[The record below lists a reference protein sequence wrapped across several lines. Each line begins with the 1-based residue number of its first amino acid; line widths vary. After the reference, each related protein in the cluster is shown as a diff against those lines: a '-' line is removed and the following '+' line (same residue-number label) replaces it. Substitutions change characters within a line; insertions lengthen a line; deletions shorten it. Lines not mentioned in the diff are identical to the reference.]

1 MQLKIP
7 FTFLLV
13 VLASA
18 SGSGLFAQ
26 DCPVALPDSLNRCPG
41 ESLAVDWG
49 AWGVL
54 DADWEGVS
62 WEDAAGGSDSLGVDE
77 GLVIA
82 PEGWWSLQLYGA
94 DGTVCSDSIFFE
106 VLPAP
111 VASFSASDGGCA
123 NEGVAFTNS
132 TTGGTGTIY
141 SWDFG
146 DGSNGTTFGSPTHF
160 FNAALPSAGTYVVEL
175 TATNSDGSCPS
186 TATQTIQVLP
196 IPVPAFTEAPPLCQ
210 TDADWPNYT
219 LVLPPYPFATDWH
232 LDWGNGTDTSF
243 SAPSFGNPPGT
254 TYEEFGI
261 YDITL
266 TVEAANGCS
275 NTIIEEVFVGSNPT
289 IGTANPGNTV
299 GLCSPADL
307 VFPITDF
314 INNVEGTTYTID
326 FGDGVSTQY
335 NHPPPSS
342 VSHTYGDDSC
352 GETTPEGSA
361 NALRFK
367 VTASNA
373 CGTSI
378 STHDPIRLHG
388 APNPH
393 LSGPELVC
401 TGAYPYQVSGNGV
414 VVDESGCEPSD
425 VYWTIETIE
434 GAGTG
439 FASPGV
445 GTAADVYFYDA
456 GLYEVQVYD
465 LHLFCEDG
473 QDTLEVCVIPPPT
486 ADAVPSATQGCVPF
500 ELDFSGTDQSPVSCA
515 NYVYSWSVSGGSY
528 QYVNGSSSTSAT
540 PTIELLSVGTY
551 TITQTVSAPGVNC
564 DVSTSTHTI
573 EVYSEPTLTIS
584 SGGTACQGEEW
595 GLDVLSYNAG
605 GDINSTFYWIIEGD
619 QVNADID
626 EHLVVP
632 LDDNGIWIANAY
644 LINACGIGSDQAV
657 MLVNASPDLSI
668 DAPVSACSGSAQTV
682 EVTGADNY
690 TWSPAPTVILPG
702 NDEAVYQ
709 FSETT
714 TVTITGINVYPSAN
728 CTSEI
733 EVTLVTDPLPV
744 PLITGLTSVCDGS
757 TFSPSVSVSSGTPG
771 FSYAWQYGTEVAVG
785 PSPFFEAAAGVVE
798 VTATVTDSQ
807 GCVGES
813 TSALNVLP
821 LPVVDAG
828 ELDGFC
834 DQSIDTL
841 LTTGTPLGGT
851 WSGTGISSSG
861 LLNPAVLGL
870 GTWQATYTYTAPNGC
885 TNSDD
890 LVIEVFAPEF
900 ANAGAD
906 LAVCDVDTSL
916 VFEGFFPSS
925 QGTWSGPGMVNPST
939 GVADVG
945 DLVPGTYDYIYT
957 YGTGTCET
965 QDVRSVTILSNPTP
979 VLTADDLTV
988 CSGDVASVSLGA
1000 TGGAGGYVFEWE
1012 PGTVWDVSTPQVATL
1027 QVVAGSPAAIA
1038 ATAIDANGCIGT
1050 DTLTIE
1056 VLDLPVLTVLDTL
1069 VACNQPIVEQLPDP
1083 VPAGGDWS
1091 GPGVVDANG
1100 TFDPSLAGEGTIALT
1115 YTFTD
1120 AEGCTSSIATEA
1132 EVVAPVLADAGPG
1145 SVVCDVDTV
1154 VQLTG
1159 YTPDGGTWTGAGL
1172 SADGTWQ
1179 AGPLA
1184 PGDYAA
1190 TYAFGTGSCL
1200 TESVVSLSVLQ
1211 RPELTLIGPAESCIG
1226 DSIAYSA
1233 EATGG
1238 NGPYFIE
1245 WLNPAGVVGTE
1256 AMAWPVAPGTFTVE
1270 ALVTDASGC
1279 SEFATFTTTVHPL
1292 PVVEAG
1298 PDLVLCD
1305 QPIPEQLTG
1314 ASPGGGTYSGTPAVS
1329 PDGLF
1334 SPDVSGIGLHEVIYT
1349 YTHPATGC
1357 TSADTLVVEVVAP
1370 LFADAGPDLVV
1381 CLNGG
1386 EVALEA
1392 ATAGDWSGA
1401 TAEAEWALIAPAS
1414 MDPEVAGAGV
1424 HPYVLTY
1431 GAGTCLTRDTMEV
1444 EVLALPVMA
1453 VVPESEFCANDTVGE
1468 LPVATPLG
1476 GTWTGP
1482 GLVLGSDPVA
1492 FGTLVGEGVYDLA
1505 YSYTDPLTGCT
1516 NQIPHQVIINDP
1528 PNVFAGADLD
1538 LCNQPIVEQLT
1549 GAIPDGSFGNNS
1561 AYYGLG
1567 AAAAAVT
1574 PDGQFDPSVTGPGTF
1589 DVVYAYTSPFSGCI
1603 GRDTLEV
1610 AITEPV
1616 VAEAGMDTV
1625 ACFNAPPLVL
1635 AGFTPATGGTWF
1647 TQTPED
1653 APALVNAATGQILPQ
1668 SLLPGDHQLFYSY
1681 GSGTCYTKDSLTVTI
1696 DPLPAIALGGDD
1708 FFCLNDTVMPLAT
1721 ATPEGGQW
1729 EGPGATGTDFN
1740 TLVGVGGYDL
1750 IYWYEDPVT
1759 GCADTADHHV
1769 TVHPLP
1775 FVDAGPDVTL
1785 CDQPIPENLSGFSP
1799 PLTGPGGSGLFYGL
1813 GGAAGAVT
1821 SAGTFDPSLS
1831 GVGTFHVVYL
1841 YTSSITNCSERDTL
1855 EVTVVPPVVANAG
1868 LDTVVCANAPLLQLD
1883 GFFPLTGGAWS
1894 GVGAAAPAVV
1904 DAAAGTLNP
1913 QLLAPGTYAFA
1924 LEVGTG
1930 TCYSTD
1936 ALEVTI
1942 DALPDMGLG
1951 AADAFCLND
1960 TLMPL
1965 ATATPT
1971 GGTWEGPG
1979 VSGTNFETLIGADT
1993 YALIYWYEDPVTGCR
2008 DTLDHEVV
2016 VNPLPVVNAGP
2027 DVTLC
2032 DQPIVEQLQGF
2043 SPGFAEGGSGFF
2055 YGLGEAA
2062 VSATGVYEPSVSGV
2076 GTFEVV
2082 YDFTSATTGCSHTDT
2097 LEVVVNPPV
2106 VADAGLDSVVC
2117 ANAPL
2122 LQLDGYVPTS
2132 NINWF
2137 STAAGADAAVVSAS
2151 GGVLNPQALP
2161 VGDHVF
2167 SIEFGAGTCYSRDSM
2182 VVTVLGLPELTL
2194 GAADAWCGNDGVEV
2208 VSQALPLGGTWFGTG
2223 VVDEALGAFDT
2234 DQPAADYAP
2243 GYTYTDPVTGCADTA
2258 FHQVT
2263 IHPVPVADFQ
2273 ADDLGCTNAD
2283 LPLTQSSTGAVSAF
2297 WWFGDGGISYAW
2309 EPAHTFEDP
2318 GFYTIELV
2326 VTTSLGCRDTLEQ
2339 AVQITTPPTASASL
2353 TPIEGCAPLDVT
2365 FDNTSTAPFAD
2376 FLWEIDGDL
2385 STAFEPNAM
2394 TFQQGDTLLE
2404 IPVSLTVENLCATDV
2419 YQDTILVYPAP
2430 SLSFAMLQDT
2440 ACSPFGLE
2448 LLNTSVGMPDVLVWD
2463 LGNGDAYTGQQPPA
2477 TWYTTGDDP
2486 ADFTI
2491 SLIGQNECG
2500 TDSVSSVFHLL
2511 PNTVSAFFD
2520 ASALSGCAP
2529 LDVEFTDLSANTTEI
2544 TFDFGNG
2551 LVSFDS
2557 VASTVYTGP
2566 GTYEVQQ
2573 FVTNG
2578 CAFDTVGLSV
2588 EVFAEPEF
2596 SLVTNASSYCV
2607 GEPVNFTVQANTSGA
2622 AEWAFGNGENGV
2634 GYFASTSY
2642 DEPGNYWAVAEVGTA
2657 LFQCVGTDSVSVLVH
2672 PSPVWDL
2679 AVPEPGCSP
2688 FEAAFGNASEN
2699 AAFVTWNFGDGS
2711 SPSVSWAPVH
2721 TYVNTTGGP
2730 VTFEVSVHAES
2741 VNFCAADTSFEIG
2754 VLPAPVAAVQLG
2766 SAVSCEV
2773 PVELDL
2779 VNASTGGV
2787 ASTWWVDGELVGAGA
2802 VPDVTVAEVG
2812 AHEVVLEVEN
2822 AYGCVDAD
2830 TAVFTVLAQPLAA
2843 LDVFPVTGCQVLPVT
2858 FMNLSVGAAST
2869 QLDLASPSGL
2879 IYSGPL
2885 DDEAIIDLE
2894 EPGIYTAQFV
2904 ATSVDGCTNALDV
2917 PQLIQVHPTPVAN
2930 FESTPFIGT
2939 PMDIDPLN
2947 DTWTFESTSVGASIW
2962 NWNFGDG
2969 GVGSGEEVSHTFNG
2983 AGFFTVTLTA
2993 ANAFGCT
3000 DQRQDVVALEQLL
3013 QVFVPNA
3020 FTPPSIQSQATGTGS
3035 RGLNDAFRPVFSD
3048 RDLVAEY
3055 EFTVINRWGDV
3066 VFHSFDP
3073 DEYWVGDAVR
3083 DGSHYAEDDVYVWT
3097 LYYQPTYEDIGIEKV
3112 GRVTL
3117 IRD

>member
-1 MQLKIP
+1 MKPLKSL
-7 FTFLLV
+7 FALV
-13 VLASA
+13 VSLFFAGFGHSWSQDCGLDLVDTLQVCSNFDGGIGWEELELDTVEWTGVEWTSPIGEA
-18 SGSGLFAQ
+18 DSVGTEGAMDWTSSGWWYFEFYSLEGDTCGDSTYVDFLPSPVPSFTAQ
-26 DCPVALPDSLNRCPG
+26 DGQCADSPVVFNNSTVG
-41 ESLAVDWG
+41 
-49 AWGVL
+49 GV
-54 DADWEGVS
+54 
-62 WEDAAGGSDSLGVDE
+62 
-77 GLVIA
+77 
-82 PEGWWSLQLYGA
+82 
-94 DGTVCSDSIFFE
+94 GTV
-106 VLPAP
+106 
-111 VASFSASDGGCA
+111 
-123 NEGVAFTNS
+123 
-132 TTGGTGTIY
+132 Y

-146 DGSNGTTFGSPTHF
+146 DGSAESLGVNPSHVYD
-160 FNAALPSAGTYVVEL
+160 ALGPAIVNFQVTL
-175 TATNSDGSCPS
+175 TASNGDGSCPIS
-186 TATQTIQVLP
+186 TTGSVSVLQTPDIIFDAT
-196 IPVPAFTEAPPLCQ
+196 ALCQ
-210 TDADWPNYT
+210 SDSDWPNYT
-219 LVLPPYPFATDWH
+219 PVIVPNFSVENWH
-232 LDWGNGTDTSF
+232 LDWGNGTDTTF
-243 SAPSFGNPPGT
+243 SSVDFLNLPTGQYNSFG
-254 TYEEFGI
+254 FF
-261 YDITL
+261 DLTL
-266 TVEAANGCS
+266 TADGVNGCS
-275 NTIIEEVFVGSNPT
+275 SSLVETLFVGTNPT
-289 IGTANPGNTV
+289 IGAANPGNTD
-299 GLCSPADL
+299 GICAPAFL
-307 VFPITDF
+307 TFPILEF
-314 INNVEGTTYTID
+314 ESNVPGTTYSID
-326 FGDGVSTQY
+326 FGDGTEEY
-335 NHPPPSS
+335 YDHPPPDE
-342 VSHTYGDDSC
+342 VSHWYVEHSC
-352 GETTPEGSA
+352 GDTTPEGSE
-361 NALRFK
+361 NAQRFK
-367 VTASNA
+367 VVASNL
-373 CGTSI
+373 CGTSTVTI
-378 STHDPIRLHG
+378 DPIRLHQT
-388 APNPH
+388 PN
-393 LSGPELVC
+393 LDILGPTFVC
-401 TGAYPYQVSGNGV
+401 PGTYPYSLEDVGLVVSSTSCT
-414 VVDESGCEPSD
+414 ESYLS
-425 VYWTIETIE
+425 WTISTME
-434 GAGTG
+434 GE
-439 FASPGV
+439 GV
-445 GTAADVYFYDA
+445 GLINPTNTPDVQASFPNEGVYQITAAA
-456 GLYEVQVYD
+456 
-465 LHLFCEDG
+465 LHPFCGTD
-473 QDTLEVCVIPPPT
+473 QDTIEVCVTPDPV
-486 ADAVPSATQGCVPF
+486 AMATS
-500 ELDFSGTDQSPVSCA
+500 SGTTGCA
-515 NYVYSWSVSGGSY
+515 PYEVDFGATMQTLEYCGTFAHSWSVSGGDY
-528 QYVNGSSSTSAT
+528 TFTNGTSS
-540 PTIELLSVGTY
+540 LSESPSILFLEEGNY
-551 TITQTVSAPGVNC
+551 TVTQTVQVVGGTCYDSHSYSIDVDDVPSVSISGDNIACEGDEVLFSISGWDTGGAFLYDLEWEVQGETEPGWFWNPINVDVNHAGTWEVSATISNSCGS
-564 DVSTSTHTI
+564 STATSSI
-573 EVYSEPTLTIS
+573 EVYAAPALTLDYAPYVCEGQTQTVQV
-584 SGGTACQGEEW
+584 SGG
-595 GLDVLSYNAG
+595 DSYNWTP
-605 GDINSTFYWIIEGD
+605 DPISTNDADDFVQYPSGMD
-619 QVNADID
+619 DSQVVDLTAVT
-626 EHLVVP
+626 EHGAIVCTTEVSVPLVVEP
-632 LDDNGIWIANAY
+632 NPVLELPN
-644 LINACGIGSDQAV
+644 IGTYCAEELLNPQPAV
-657 MLVNASPDLSI
+657 
-668 DAPVSACSGSAQTV
+668 
-682 EVTGADNY
+682 
-690 TWSPAPTVILPG
+690 
-702 NDEAVYQ
+702 
-709 FSETT
+709 SE
-714 TVTITGINVYPSAN
+714 
-728 CTSEI
+728 
-733 EVTLVTDPLPV
+733 
-744 PLITGLTSVCDGS
+744 
-757 TFSPSVSVSSGTPG
+757 GTPG
-771 FSYAWQYGTEVAVG
+771 FTYDWVYGAEVAAG
-785 PSPFFEAAAGVVE
+785 PDPEFLADTSASVVSL
-798 VTATVTDSQ
+798 VVTDVN
-807 GCVGES
+807 GCTAEADASVE
-813 TSALNVLP
+813 VLP
-821 LPVVDAG
+821 LPEVYAG

-834 DQSIDTL
+834 NQSIDTTL
-841 LTTGTPLGGT
+841 ASGIPLGGI
-851 WSGTGISSSG
+851 WSGDGISADG
-861 LLNPAVLGL
+861 TLNPSNLGI
-870 GTWQATYTYTAPNGC
+870 GDWVVTYSYTDSNGC
-885 TNSDD
+885 TNSDYLEVD
-890 LVIEVFAPEF
+890 VFAPEF
-900 ANAGAD
+900 ADAGPD
-906 LAVCDVDTSL
+906 LSFCDVDTNV
-916 VFEGFFPSS
+916 VFTGYFPDEL
-925 QGTWSGPGMVNPST
+925 GTWSGPGVLD
-939 GVADVG
+939 ADSG
-945 DLVPGTYDYIYT
+945 WFDLSNLTPGLHSFTFE
-957 YGTGTCET
+957 YGTGTCATSDER
-965 QDVRSVTILSNPTP
+965 VIEIFENPQP
-979 VLTADDLTV
+979 LLTAEDLSV
-988 CSGDVASVSLGA
+988 CVGDLALVDLSGI
-1000 TGGAGGYVFEWE
+1000 GGAGGYEFFWSAD
-1012 PGTVWDVSTPQVATL
+1012 PAWIFTNQTATTTTSSTSPITL
-1027 QVVAGSPAAIA
+1027 A
-1038 ATAIDANGCIGT
+1038 ATVMDSNGCSGT
-1050 DTLTIE
+1050 DSLEIE
-1056 VLDLPVLTVLDTL
+1056 VLELPVLTVLDTL
-1069 VACNQPIVEQLPDP
+1069 VACNQAILEVLPSP
-1083 VPAGGDWS
+1083 SPSGGTWAGQ
-1091 GPGVVDANG
+1091 GVVDPIGQFNP
-1100 TFDPSLAGEGTIALT
+1100 DLAGLDTIPLVYT
-1115 YTFTD
+1115 YTD
-1120 AEGCTSSIATEA
+1120 AEGCTNSIQTVA
-1132 EVVAPVLADAGPG
+1132 VVEAPVFADAGLG
-1145 SVVCDVDTV
+1145 SIVCDVDTV
-1154 VQLTG
+1154 VQLEG
-1159 YTPDGGTWTGAGL
+1159 YSPADGTWTGPGMA
-1172 SADGTWQ
+1172 ADGTWN
-1179 AGPLA
+1179 AGPLG
-1184 PGDYAA
+1184 PGVYEAV
-1190 TYAFGTGSCL
+1190 YSFGASSCW
-1200 TESVVSLSVLQ
+1200 TESQVSLTVLS
-1211 RPELTLIGPAESCIG
+1211 RPELEITGPLESCLG
-1226 DSIAYSA
+1226 DSVSYMAIPS
-1233 EATGG
+1233 GG
-1238 NGPYFIE
+1238 NGPYQIE
-1245 WLNPAGVVGTE
+1245 WLVPEGVLGASVTLLPEVAG
-1256 AMAWPVAPGTFTVE
+1256 PFTVE

-1279 SEFATFTTTVHPL
+1279 SEYATFTTTVHAL
-1292 PVVEAG
+1292 PVVDAG
-1298 PDLVLCD
+1298 ADILLCA
-1305 QPIPEQLTG
+1305 QPITEQLTG
-1314 ASPGGGTYSGTPAVS
+1314 ATPDGGTYSGTPAVS
-1329 PDGLF
+1329 SDGVF
-1334 SPDVSGIGLHEVIYT
+1334 SPDVSGVGNHEVIYT
-1349 YTHPATGC
+1349 YMHPATGC
-1357 TSADTLVVEVVAP
+1357 TSSDTLVIEVVAP

-1401 TAEAEWALIAPAS
+1401 TAEAELALIAPAS

-1424 HPYVLTY
+1424 HPFVLTY
-1431 GAGTCLTRDTMEV
+1431 GAETCLTRDTMEV

-1482 GLVLGSDPVA
+1482 GLVPGSDPVA

-1549 GAIPDGSFGNNS
+1549 GAIPDGSFGNIS

-1653 APALVNAATGQILPQ
+1653 APALVNATTGQILPQ
-1668 SLLPGDHQLFYSY
+1668 FLLPGDHQLFYSY

-1708 FFCLNDTVMPLAT
+1708 FFCLNDTLMPLAT
-1721 ATPEGGQW
+1721 ATPEGGEW
-1729 EGPGATGTDFN
+1729 EGTGATGTDFN

-1759 GCADTADHHV
+1759 GCADTADHYV

-1775 FVDAGPDVTL
+1775 AVDAGPDVTL
-1785 CDQPIPENLSGFSP
+1785 CDQPIPEDLSGFSP

-1821 SAGTFDPSLS
+1821 STGTFDPSLS
-1831 GVGTFHVVYL
+1831 GVGTFQVVYL

-1930 TCYSTD
+1930 TCYSSD

-2016 VNPLPVVNAGP
+2016 VNPLPVVNAGT

-2082 YDFTSATTGCSHTDT
+2082 YEFTSATTGCSHTDT

-2167 SIEFGAGTCYSRDSM
+2167 SIEYGAGTCYSRDSM
-2182 VVTVLGLPELTL
+2182 VVTVLALPELTL
-2194 GAADAWCGNDGVEV
+2194 GEANAWCGNDGVEV
-2208 VSQALPLGGTWFGTG
+2208 VSEALPVGGTWFGQG

-2234 DQPAADYAP
+2234 DQPAATYAP

-2263 IHPVPVADFQ
+2263 IHPLPVADFQ

-2297 WWFGDGGISYAW
+2297 WWFGDGDISYAW
-2309 EPAHTFEDP
+2309 EPAHTFEDA

-2326 VTTSLGCRDTLEQ
+2326 VTTSLGCRDSLEQ

-2385 STAFEPNAM
+2385 LTAFEPNAM

-2419 YQDTILVYPAP
+2419 YQDTILVYPTP

-2463 LGNGDAYTGQQPPA
+2463 LGNGDAYTGHQPPA
-2477 TWYTTGDDP
+2477 TWYTTVDDP

-2520 ASALSGCAP
+2520 ASELSGCAP

-2607 GEPVNFTVQANTSGA
+2607 GEPVNFTVQANASGA

-2688 FEAAFGNASEN
+2688 FEAAFENASAN
-2699 AAFVTWNFGDGS
+2699 AAFVTWSFGDGS
-2711 SPSVSWAPVH
+2711 SPGVSWAPVH
-2721 TYVNTTGGP
+2721 EYVNTTGGP

-2741 VNFCAADTSFEIG
+2741 VNFCEADTTFEIG

-2787 ASTWWVDGELVGAGA
+2787 ASTWWVDGELVGAGS
-2802 VPDVTVAEVG
+2802 VPDVTVGEVG

-2858 FMNLSVGAAST
+2858 FMNLSVGAVST

-2885 DDEAIIDLE
+2885 DDEANIDLE

-2917 PQLIQVHPTPVAN
+2917 PQLIQVHPTPVAD

-2939 PMDIDPLN
+2939 AMDIDPLN

-2969 GVGSGEEVSHTFNG
+2969 GVGSGEEVSHTFDG

-2993 ANAFGCT
+2993 ANEFGCT

-3020 FTPPSIQSQATGTGS
+3020 FTPPSVQSQATGTGS

-3073 DEYWVGDAVR
+3073 DESWVGDAVR

-3097 LYYQPTYEDIGIEKV
+3097 LYYQPTYEDIGIRKQ
-3112 GRVTL
+3112 GHVTL